1 VIPSSYSSPSYSQEI
16 EPEEPTIPL
25 SHYLW
30 ILKRHCWKI
39 VAFVLTSVM
48 ATAIISSRLTP
59 IYESTATV
67 DIDRRM
73 PTGIVGQESEQAPTN
88 DADQFIATQVK
99 LIESDSVLRPV
110 FQKYKLTDAELETP
124 RDKTTSTDAEEAP
137 IVLKNLNVTRP
148 PNTYLLLIGYRSPDK
163 RLAADVANGIAN
175 SYIEHT
181 FNIRLRSSASLSS
194 FMEKQLE
201 ELKAK
206 MERSSAAL
214 VQFEKELNV
223 INPEEKTSILS
234 SRLLQLNTEYTNAQ
248 SDRVK
253 KEAAANSVKGGTLEA
268 VQVSSQGEELKKLG
282 ERLNEAQEKMA
293 QIKGQYGQHH
303 PEYDKAATQLASV
316 QNQFESTRQNLARR
330 VEVEYQQALSRE
342 SMLKKAVAETKT
354 EFDRLNG
361 RSFEYQ
367 SLKREAEADK
377 KLYQEL
383 VTKIK
388 EAGINAGFQNSAI
401 RMADPARPGLKPV
414 FPRRVM
420 NVALA
425 FLFSTLLG
433 IGLAVLSD
441 TLDTT
446 IRDSEQVRHTLPTEV
461 VGSLPLVRG
470 WHNSPVLA
478 LGSRERPAG
487 DQALALSAV
496 SGKSQ
501 RHVAPFAEAV
511 RTLRNSILLGN
522 FDRSFKSLLVTSASP
537 SEGKTTVAIHLALA
551 NAEQK
556 FKTLL
561 IDCDFRRPSVHQKLN
576 LPKQNGPAD
585 AVPDG
590 AHWKSR
596 LLTLPEFPSLDILP
610 AGSNSRR
617 MAGLIG
623 EYLTQILDEASAY
636 DLVIIDSPPL
646 LGFAEPLQMAFAVDG
661 VVVVALAGQ
670 TKIDAVS
677 SVLDT
682 LNRIR
687 ANVVGLVLNEVTSST
702 GNGYHYGYNG
712 KYHKYYKTEEPS

>member
-487 DQALALSAV
+487 EQALALSAV

-585 AVPDG
+585 AAPDG

>member
-1 VIPSSYSSPSYSQEI
+1 
-16 EPEEPTIPL
+16 
-25 SHYLW
+25 
-30 ILKRHCWKI
+30 
-39 VAFVLTSVM
+39 
-48 ATAIISSRLTP
+48 
-59 IYESTATV
+59 
-67 DIDRRM
+67 
-73 PTGIVGQESEQAPTN
+73 
-88 DADQFIATQVK
+88 
-99 LIESDSVLRPV
+99 
-110 FQKYKLTDAELETP
+110 
-124 RDKTTSTDAEEAP
+124 
-137 IVLKNLNVTRP
+137 
-148 PNTYLLLIGYRSPDK
+148 
-163 RLAADVANGIAN
+163 
-175 SYIEHT
+175 
-181 FNIRLRSSASLSS
+181 
-194 FMEKQLE
+194 
-201 ELKAK
+201 
-206 MERSSAAL
+206 
-214 VQFEKELNV
+214 
-223 INPEEKTSILS
+223 
-234 SRLLQLNTEYTNAQ
+234 
-248 SDRVK
+248 
-253 KEAAANSVKGGTLEA
+253 
-268 VQVSSQGEELKKLG
+268 
-282 ERLNEAQEKMA
+282 
-293 QIKGQYGQHH
+293 
-303 PEYDKAATQLASV
+303 
-316 QNQFESTRQNLARR
+316 
-330 VEVEYQQALSRE
+330 
-342 SMLKKAVAETKT
+342 
-354 EFDRLNG
+354 
-361 RSFEYQ
+361 
-367 SLKREAEADK
+367 
-377 KLYQEL
+377 
-383 VTKIK
+383 
-388 EAGINAGFQNSAI
+388 
-401 RMADPARPGLKPV
+401 
-414 FPRRVM
+414 
-420 NVALA
+420 
-425 FLFSTLLG
+425 
-433 IGLAVLSD
+433 
-441 TLDTT
+441 
-446 IRDSEQVRHTLPTEV
+446 
-461 VGSLPLVRG
+461 
-470 WHNSPVLA
+470 LA

-487 DQALALSAV
+487 EQALALSAV